1 MPTTSTTST
10 CDSARTRTLDPSV
23 VRTPLGVEITTG
35 EDTPARLPGEASP
48 HPAHRLLARDAG
60 EYLFVGL
67 RGGARPHT
75 AAAIPTTSA
84 AAAAPAHEP
93 PEAPGLLLAPGDVCF
108 YDVRRAPALDFHEP
122 FRATTFLVPADLL
135 GLADSDVRR
144 IARTPVAR
152 ASRLGTLL
160 SPLLS
165 DLARA
170 TAEARPQV
178 GEMLA
183 WNALNLL
190 ATLAA
195 EQLGTAVPGTPGT
208 PDGPGTPGT
217 PDASGTPGRTG
228 IPGGPAGPGTRGAPG
243 APGAP
248 GAHPPVLGRVL
259 EYVELHLTDPDMS
272 PEVIAR
278 AHHIS
283 VRYLHKLFKDEGTTV
298 GRWILRR
305 RLEECRRDLMRYGRG
320 GRTIAAVAAR
330 WGFLSAT
337 HFSRVFRSA
346 YGMSPREWRDTA
358 GRGARSGHR

>member
-10 CDSARTRTLDPSV
+10 CDSARTLARPV
-23 VRTPLGVEITTG
+23 VRTPLGVEITAG

-48 HPAHRLLARDAG
+48 HPAHRLLAHDAG

-67 RGGARPHT
+67 RGGARPCT
-75 AAAIPTTSA
+75 AAPYT
-84 AAAAPAHEP
+84 AAPAPAPANEP
-93 PEAPGLLLAPGDVCF
+93 PDALGLRLAPGDVCF
-108 YDVRRAPALDFHEP
+108 YDVHRAPALDFREP

-135 GLADSDVRR
+135 GLGDSDVRR

-183 WNALNLL
+183 WNAVNLL

-195 EQLGTAVPGTPGT
+195 EQLGTAVPGTPGA
-208 PDGPGTPGT
+208 PRGAGGPGTPGE
-217 PDASGTPGRTG
+217 S
-228 IPGGPAGPGTRGAPG
+228 GTRGAPG

-248 GAHPPVLGRVL
+248 GAHPR
-259 EYVELHLTDPDMS
+259 
-272 PEVIAR
+272 
-278 AHHIS
+278 
-283 VRYLHKLFKDEGTTV
+283 
-298 GRWILRR
+298 
-305 RLEECRRDLMRYGRG
+305 C
-320 GRTIAAVAAR
+320 
-330 WGFLSAT
+330 WGASWST
-337 HFSRVFRSA
+337 SNC
-346 YGMSPREWRDTA
+346 T
-358 GRGARSGHR
+358 

>member
-1 MPTTSTTST
+1 MPTTSTST
-10 CDSARTRTLDPSV
+10 CDSTPTLAPPAG
-23 VRTPLGVEITTG
+23 RTPGVEITAG
-35 EDTPARLPGEASP
+35 QETPDRLPGEASA
-48 HPAHRLLARDAG
+48 HPAHRLCARDGG

-67 RGGARPHT
+67 SGGARPG
-75 AAAIPTTSA
+75 S
-84 AAAAPAHEP
+84 APALDAAEP
-93 PEAPGLLLAPGDVCF
+93 LDARGLRLAPGDVCF
-108 YDVRRAPALDFHEP
+108 YDVHRAPALDFREP
-122 FRATTFLVPADLL
+122 FRATTFLVPAGLL
-135 GLADSDVRR
+135 GLGDSDVRR

-152 ASRLGTLL
+152 ASRLGALL

-170 TAEARPQV
+170 TAEARPPV

-183 WNALNLL
+183 WNAVNLL

-195 EQLGTAVPGTPGT
+195 EQLGAAVPGTPSA
-208 PDGPGTPGT
+208 
-217 PDASGTPGRTG
+217 PDA
-228 IPGGPAGPGTRGAPG
+228 PGTRGTPAPG
-243 APGAP
+243 ASGAP
-248 GAHPPVLGRVL
+248 SPVLGRVL
-259 EYVELHLTDPDMS
+259 EYVELHLTDPDLS

-283 VRYLHKLFKDEGTTV
+283 VRYLHKLFKDEGTSV

-305 RLEECRRDLMRYGRG
+305 RLEECRRDLMRHGRG

-358 GRGARSGHR
+358 GRGVLGAHR

>member
-1 MPTTSTTST
+1 MPSTSTST
-10 CDSARTRTLDPSV
+10 CDSTRTLDASV
-23 VRTPLGVEITTG
+23 CRTPLGVEIVTG
-35 EDTPARLPGEASP
+35 AETPAGLPGEPAR
-48 HPAHRLLARDAG
+48 HPAARLHGRDGG

-67 RGGARPHT
+67 RGGDRPG
-75 AAAIPTTSA
+75 A
-84 AAAAPAHEP
+84 EP
-93 PEAPGLLLAPGDVCF
+93 PGPLDPSEPLDAPGLRLAPGDICF
-108 YDVRRAPALDFHEP
+108 YDVHHAPALDFRER
-122 FRATTFLVPADLL
+122 FRATVFLVPADLL
-135 GLADSDVRR
+135 GLEASDVRR
-144 IARTPVAR
+144 IVRTPVAR

-160 SPLLS
+160 SPLLC

-170 TAEARPQV
+170 TAEARPPV

-183 WNALNLL
+183 WNAVNLL

-195 EQLGTAVPGTPGT
+195 EQLGTGTPGAGGAT
-208 PDGPGTPGT
+208 GTPGGH
-217 PDASGTPGRTG
+217 S
-228 IPGGPAGPGTRGAPG
+228 
-243 APGAP
+243 
-248 GAHPPVLGRVL
+248 PVLARIL
-259 EYVELHLTDPDMS
+259 EYVELHLTDPDLS

-320 GRTIAAVAAR
+320 GRTIAAVAGR

-358 GRGARSGHR
+358 GRGARTGRG

>member
-1 MPTTSTTST
+1 MPSTSTSTST
-10 CDSARTRTLDPSV
+10 CDSARTLDPPVS
-23 VRTPLGVEITTG
+23 RTPVGVEIMTG
-35 EDTPARLPGEASP
+35 QETPARLPGEASP

-67 RGGARPHT
+67 RGGGRPV
-75 AAAIPTTSA
+75 TS
-84 AAAAPAHEP
+84 PHEP
-93 PEAPGLLLAPGDVCF
+93 HEPLDATAPHEPFDAPGLPLAPGDVCF
-108 YDVRRAPALDFHEP
+108 YDVHRVPALDFREP
-122 FRATTFLVPADLL
+122 FRATTFLLPADLL
-135 GLADSDVRR
+135 GLADSDVGR

-152 ASRLGTLL
+152 SSRLGTLL

-170 TAEARPQV
+170 TAEARPPV

-183 WNALNLL
+183 WNAVNLL

-195 EQLGTAVPGTPGT
+195 EQLGTAAPGTTGAPGTPAAPGEPGTQGAPGT
-208 PDGPGTPGT
+208 PDS
-217 PDASGTPGRTG
+217 SGARS
-228 IPGGPAGPGTRGAPG
+228 
-243 APGAP
+243 
-248 GAHPPVLGRVL
+248 PVLGRIL
-259 EYVELHLTDPDMS
+259 EYVELHLTDPDLS
-272 PEVIAR
+272 PETIAR

-283 VRYLHKLFKDEGTTV
+283 VRYLHKLFRDEGTTV

-305 RLEECRRDLMRYGRG
+305 RLEECRRDLMRHGRG
-320 GRTIAAVAAR
+320 SRTIAAVAAR

-358 GRGARSGHR
+358 GRGARTGPR

>member
-1 MPTTSTTST
+1 MPTTSTST
-10 CDSARTRTLDPSV
+10 CDSARTLDPPAY
-23 VRTPLGVEITTG
+23 RTPLGVEITTG
-35 EDTPARLPGEASP
+35 EQTPARLPGRTSP
-48 HPAHRLLARDAG
+48 HPAHRLLARDGG

-67 RGGARPHT
+67 RGGARPG
-75 AAAIPTTSA
+75 S
-84 AAAAPAHEP
+84 AAPAPAPAADEP
-93 PEAPGLLLAPGDVCF
+93 IDALGLRLAPGDVCF
-108 YDVRRAPALDFHEP
+108 YDVHRAPALDFREP
-122 FRATTFLVPADLL
+122 FRATTFLVPAELL

-170 TAEARPQV
+170 TAEARPPV

-183 WNALNLL
+183 WNAVNLL

-195 EQLGTAVPGTPGT
+195 EQLATATPGTPGT
-208 PDGPGTPGT
+208 
-217 PDASGTPGRTG
+217 
-228 IPGGPAGPGTRGAPG
+228 PGTRGAPG
-243 APGAP
+243 TPGT
-248 GAHPPVLGRVL
+248 HPPVLGRVL
-259 EYVELHLTDPDMS
+259 EYVEIHLTDPDLS

-330 WGFLSAT
+330 WGFPSAT

-358 GRGARSGHR
+358 GRGTRGDVAGAAVARHR

>member
-1 MPTTSTTST
+1 MPTTSTST
-10 CDSARTRTLDPSV
+10 CDSARTLDPPV
-23 VRTPLGVEITTG
+23 DRTPLGVEITTG
-35 EDTPARLPGEASP
+35 EETPARLPGEASP
-48 HPAHRLLARDAG
+48 HPAHRLLARDGG

-67 RGGARPHT
+67 RGGARPDT
-75 AAAIPTTSA
+75 
-84 AAAAPAHEP
+84 AAPAPAAAHEP
-93 PEAPGLLLAPGDVCF
+93 LEALDLRLTPGDVCF
-108 YDVRRAPALDFHEP
+108 YDVHRAPALDFREP

-135 GLADSDVRR
+135 GLAESDVRR

-170 TAEARPQV
+170 TAEARPPV

-183 WNALNLL
+183 WNAVNLL

-195 EQLGTAVPGTPGT
+195 EQLGTAVPGTRGT
-208 PDGPGTPGT
+208 PEGLGTPG
-217 PDASGTPGRTG
+217 
-228 IPGGPAGPGTRGAPG
+228 
-243 APGAP
+243 
-248 GAHPPVLGRVL
+248 AHSPVLGRVL
-259 EYVELHLTDPDMS
+259 EYVELHLTDPDLS

-358 GRGARSGHR
+358 GRGARSGQR

>member
-10 CDSARTRTLDPSV
+10 CDSARTLARPV

-35 EDTPARLPGEASP
+35 EDTPVRLPGEASP
-48 HPAHRLLARDAG
+48 HPAHRLLARAPG

-67 RGGARPHT
+67 RGGARPDT
-75 AAAIPTTSA
+75 AAPGTGAP
-84 AAAAPAHEP
+84 APAHEP
-93 PEAPGLLLAPGDVCF
+93 PDALGLRLAPGDVCF
-108 YDVRRAPALDFHEP
+108 YDVRRAPALDFREP

-135 GLADSDVRR
+135 GLVDSDVRR
-144 IARTPVAR
+144 IERTPVAR

-170 TAEARPQV
+170 TAEARPQL

-183 WNALNLL
+183 WNAVNLL

-195 EQLGTAVPGTPGT
+195 EQLGTAVPGPPATSGAAGAAGAAGTPGGT
-208 PDGPGTPGT
+208 GGTGTRGVPGAPGTPG
-217 PDASGTPGRTG
+217 
-228 IPGGPAGPGTRGAPG
+228 
-243 APGAP
+243 
-248 GAHPPVLGRVL
+248 AHSPVLMRVL
-259 EYVELHLTDPDMS
+259 EYVELHLTDPDLS
-272 PEVIAR
+272 PEVIAG